1 MAPRVKR
8 KYISSNNSNE
18 IISNRRRSISLY
30 DHQHESSMKD
40 PPSASLLKSYKTA
53 SSRTFRNQQIQ
64 QVQLMQNNLQAR
76 ERTILQ
82 NITNLKLNSNAT
94 GLKRTNPKKETIN
107 EPVLPNDI
115 NDFNNPEDFPSFIAS
130 PIILKEASFRFDAQI
145 DDSFIDQSKL
155 KEEDWSAIGVE
166 DEIADKLHSSSSP
179 NKVPVAVSSDI
190 NSECNQFHDSYQVTM
205 NRACDSNEDNNLSH
219 CSKSSQAFASPISEK
234 SISRPE
240 IDFFTVDSEFLR
252 SFEGIWQRKL
262 EYPVM
267 TADPESPDH
276 FSQIP
281 MVSKGARKRIMK

>member
-30 DHQHESSMKD
+30 DHLHESSLKD
-40 PPSASLLKSYKTA
+40 PSSASLLKSYTTA
-53 SSRTFRNQQIQ
+53 SSRTFRSKQIQ

-82 NITNLKLNSNAT
+82 NITNLKLNSNVNV
-94 GLKRTNPKKETIN
+94 LKRTNPKKETIN

-130 PIILKEASFRFDAQI
+130 PIIFKEASFRFDAQI

-155 KEEDWSAIGVE
+155 KDEDWSAIGVE

-179 NKVPVAVSSDI
+179 NKVPVA
-190 NSECNQFHDSYQVTM
+190 NSECNQFQDSYQVTIE
-205 NRACDSNEDNNLSH
+205 ACDTNEVNNLSH
-219 CSKSSQAFASPISEK
+219 YSKSSQAFASPISEK
-234 SISRPE
+234 SICRSE

-262 EYPVM
+262 EYPVIP
-267 TADPESPDH
+267 ADPESPDH

>member
-155 KEEDWSAIGVE
+155 KDEDWSAIGVE